1 MVVDTS
7 AILAVLFAEPT
18 APWVVEQLERGRGE
32 LRMSTVNLA
41 EALILLEDRQ
51 PNLFEQLR
59 TRLLTS
65 GIQFV
70 APDAEQAATAAS
82 ARLRLPL
89 NLGDC
94 FAYALAVAQGGP
106 LLTLDRDF
114 RSADVDV
121 LLPS

>member
-1 MVVDTS
+1 M
-7 AILAVLFAEPT
+7 
-18 APWVVEQLERGRGE
+18 EQLEKGKGE

-51 PNLFEQLR
+51 PRLFEQLR

-65 GIQFV
+65 GIRFV
-70 APDAEQAATAAS
+70 APDAEQATTAAA

-94 FAYALAVAQGGP
+94 FAYALAVAQA
-106 LLTLDRDF
+106 LLH
-114 RSADVDV
+114 
-121 LLPS
+121 LLWMLCSLRPPQQRKTIPMRAS